1 MRLFLLA
8 LIWVGSLQAAVVEG
22 TLVNGSGSGPGQA
35 DSVQLILL
43 QDSMNIIGTATEVKG
58 SFRFETAEVLDG
70 KNLLLQASKGGVL
83 YSLPLTWPSQNKVEI
98 TVYDTVEDA
107 PLKATIS
114 SVAVYAYEKTLDIAF
129 FYSID
134 NVSSPKVTLN
144 RASGNFSFDLVHGY
158 SDLEASTRSGSMPL
172 RQQLQVDGDRATLGY
187 PLKPGVT
194 QLMVRTR
201 HAYNPSIENT
211 VKISLPAD
219 QRLMKLIGI
228 PANLTV
234 TSDGLDFLTKDEKEN
249 MSLFEFNPKAG
260 QSVLELRISGKPLD
274 KPLDQQAVSGGGSSQ
289 DPHANNSG
297 PKVENRPHFLHDY
310 RWTIFGVIMS
320 IFAVFA
326 VIGLRR

>member
-1 MRLFLLA
+1 MRLVWLA
-8 LIWVGSLQAAVVEG
+8 FIWVGCLQAAVVEG
-22 TLVNGSGSGPGQA
+22 TLVNGSGSGPAQA

-83 YSLPLTWPSQNKVEI
+83 YSLPLTWPSQGKVEL

-107 PLKATIS
+107 PIKATIS
-114 SVAVYAYEKTLDIAF
+114 SVAVYAYERTLDIAF

-144 RASGNFSFDLVHGY
+144 RASGNFSFDLVHGH
-158 SDLEASTRSGSMPL
+158 SELEASTRSGTMPL
-172 RQQLQVDGDRATLGY
+172 RQELKVEGDRATLGY

-201 HAYNPSIENT
+201 HAYNPKDENQ
-211 VKISLPAD
+211 VAIKLPAD
-219 QRLMKLIGI
+219 QRIMKLISI
-228 PANLTV
+228 PAGLTV
-234 TSDGLDFLTKDEKEN
+234 AGEGLEFLTKDEKEN
-249 MSLFEFNPKAG
+249 MSLLEFKPKAG
-260 QSVLELRISGKPLD
+260 QTQLELRISGKPLD
-274 KPLDQQAVSGGGSSQ
+274 KPLDEQSVGGGGSTE
-289 DPHANNSG
+289 DPHANNG
-297 PKVENRPHFLHDY
+297 PKIENRPHFLHDY
-310 RWTIFGVIMS
+310 RWIIIGAMLA
-320 IFAVFA
+320 IFAIFA